1 MTSTLQN
8 QKSGIG
14 KTTLTPHGAD
24 HFMCIGSRIVLVG
37 GVRRRR
43 A

>member
-8 QKSGIG
+8 QKGGIG

-24 HFMCIGSRIVLVG
+24 HFMRIDSRVVLVG
-37 GVRRRR
+37 AVRRRR